1 MALAGFL
8 RPDSGSIKFADR
20 EIILTPPHKRD
31 VGMVFQNYALFPHM
45 TVAANVGYPLKR
57 KRPADEIDTVQLG
70 GYGARRINQ
79 LSGGQR
85 QRVALA
91 RAIVFGPRI
100 LLMDEPLSALDKQL
114 RERMQIELRHLHERL
129 GMTTVYVTHDQR
141 EALTMSDRIAVI
153 NHGRLMQDTPRHI
166 YDRPANRFVADFI
179 GESTFATDPERR

>member
-1 MALAGFL
+1 MLESAGLPITISGVTKTYGAVYALDSFDLAIQQGEFLTLLGPSGSGKTTLLMALAGFL

-45 TVAANVGYPLKR
+45 TVAANVGYPLKLR
-57 KRPADEIDTVQLG
+57 KQPADEIAEKVEAALDTVQLG
-70 GYGARRINQ
+70 GYGARRVNQ

-114 RERMQIELRHLHERL
+114 RERMQI
-129 GMTTVYVTHDQR
+129 
-141 EALTMSDRIAVI
+141 
-153 NHGRLMQDTPRHI
+153 
-166 YDRPANRFVADFI
+166 
-179 GESTFATDPERR
+179 